1 MLNIKSH
8 CGRHGHKIEFCFR
21 FAKQQRRERVKDKSN
36 FRTAH
41 FIPREIVT
49 PHIVHRVKQTPFMTK
64 NINNAR
70 PEFLHKNKGV
80 VPTSGHRV
88 SQYWIPKCYIST
100 TSTEASAF
108 SIPM

>member
-49 PHIVHRVKQTPFMTK
+49 PHIVHRVK
-64 NINNAR
+64 
-70 PEFLHKNKGV
+70 
-80 VPTSGHRV
+80 
-88 SQYWIPKCYIST
+88 
-100 TSTEASAF
+100 
-108 SIPM
+108 